1 MNEWDDEK
9 SASAFGEKFGPLV
22 KALEQLESE
31 YWKTR
36 ALEAEELNCRFME
49 SVNGPT
55 HMGEPAL
62 GAERNDCSLTD
73 EQILSV
79 MHECG
84 SCRENNEA
92 DHIEFARAILALA
105 KGRA

>member
-1 MNEWDDEK
+1 MTKERGDEK
-9 SASAFGEKFGPLV
+9 SVDAYREKFGPLV
-22 KALEQLESE
+22 
-31 YWKTR
+31 R
-36 ALEAEELNCRFME
+36 AL
-49 SVNGPT
+49 
-55 HMGEPAL
+55 
-62 GAERNDCSLTD
+62 ERNDCSLTD

-105 KGRA
+105 KERT